1 MRYVG
6 QSYEVET
13 PIPGG
18 VLTADQLPLIEKE
31 FHACHLKE
39 FGVSSDDFDPAFVS
53 FGVAAIGPMEDPPPV
68 ALTIGTDG
76 SAIKG
81 SSIKVDFTGTDP
93 ICQGAINSPRANTIS
108 AALYSLQFF
117 LAPDAPQNQG
127 MFNPTEVI
135 LPEGCWLNAQ
145 WPAPTIGCTTLTSSK
160 ITSAIWQAL
169 AKAVPEKITGSTGAD
184 ANWFVASCT
193 SSDGKTDVFSDLP
206 ASGWGG
212 HPLRRWHERHDGP
225 VG

>member
-1 MRYVG
+1 MRTAQMRYVG

-81 SSIKVDFTGTDP
+81 EREVYFEGNWVKCPVYAGEDLSTHHRIAGPAMVEYEHACTVLP
-93 ICQGAINSPRANTIS
+93 
-108 AALYSLQFF
+108 
-117 LAPDAPQNQG
+117 PD
-127 MFNPTEVI
+127 
-135 LPEGCWLNAQ
+135 
-145 WPAPTIGCTTLTSSK
+145 
-160 ITSAIWQAL
+160 TSAYVNAMGAL
-169 AKAVPEKITGSTGAD
+169 VIDIKY
-184 ANWFVASCT
+184 
-193 SSDGKTDVFSDLP
+193 
-206 ASGWGG
+206 
-212 HPLRRWHERHDGP
+212 
-225 VG
+225 